1 MPRSS
6 QLTFADAPGRKA
18 QGPAL
23 TVLPDAARVEEAV
36 VRRAA
41 PFAPGHLACT
51 FAELERDVVRA
62 ARAAGAC
69 GRVAT
74 PEAVRLAL
82 REACREARPPYARIR
97 EQAGF
102 ARAAQDL
109 LGTLT
114 AGMLEPEEL
123 LDLASSLPPGT
134 RERASSLAAVL
145 CSARRRLEVQGLVDS
160 GGALLRAVAHLE
172 QGGELPRKVASAGA
186 VVFEWIHG
194 WSPIRVRLVAALAA
208 RFGPGRVRVRLPWPA
223 GDRPDLREALDPVL
237 RAFEALGDTR
247 AAPEIELEEPEAASA
262 LAPFLRRLFG
272 AGDPQPDERVIVR
285 GCASPA
291 AQAREAAKRCVDL
304 LAGGAAPDR
313 IAIAVRTLGGGF
325 RAELTA
331 ALDRFDVPWR
341 DRRGTPALAAPPVR
355 LALSLYDLV
364 DRGFPLEELEPLLSL
379 PERLVRRLREARA
392 VDDVAE
398 GGYSLRLL
406 ELASRIEARA
416 EAAAREGR
424 AGPDAVR
431 ARTEI
436 EAVRTRVK
444 RIQDDLRTLP
454 ELACVRDHAAAL
466 LSLLDRWQLPSR
478 LRWQDGSSSD
488 GEASL
493 LARATA
499 AAVARD
505 RAAVSALE
513 DACAEI
519 VRAAETLGEGH
530 RQRSRAEWAQAL
542 SASLA
547 AVTLSSAGARGGAV
561 QVCELRDLPGRRFDH
576 LVVAGLVDGELPA
589 APPLH
594 PLLADDDRR
603 AIDRLVRRPVF
614 LPPADEALLFHLALC
629 AADSSIALLWPRR
642 DERGRETLRSPFV
655 DEATRALGLS
665 AEEEQGCFLP
675 LSPVPRLDDC
685 CTTAEVVARAALEC
699 LAEPAW
705 RVSQPASDEVA
716 LALAAAISSSP
727 VAARASSV
735 ASAALAERERIRVL
749 MREMPPG
756 RFSGQLSGAARD
768 LVQPLFAFGVDH
780 PLSARSL
787 DEYATCGF
795 RTFGR
800 KVLGIEEGEEL
811 DDDLS
816 VRERGSLSH
825 RCLERFFARL
835 AEEGRLP
842 LRGTADELATLR
854 EVAAQ
859 EMEAFAL
866 REHVGR
872 RSLWAIRKREMLRDL
887 AALLET
893 EAARGG
899 LPRHFEQAFGYPQ
912 SWDALR
918 IPDETGA
925 EEVLV
930 RGIIDRID
938 ESQDGSLLV
947 LDYKSSSLDT
957 LTRKLDPGWLLR
969 PEFQLAIYLALVRQ
983 IHPGRPVDAAYVS
996 LRKARRTATL
1006 GEKTAG
1012 VSVDLGHLLQM
1023 DPAARSRLRQE
1034 ASPPLNLADEVW
1046 KIVHKERDGTFAVD
1060 PITCDYCDLKPTC
1073 RLVALPTDPEENGSE
1088 VPHG

>member
-1 MPRSS
+1 M
-6 QLTFADAPGRKA
+6 
-18 QGPAL
+18 L
-23 TVLPDAARVEEAV
+23 TVLPDAARVEESV
-36 VRRAA
+36 VRQAA

-74 PEAVRLAL
+74 GEVLRLAL
-82 REACREARPPYARIR
+82 REACRDARPPYARIR

-102 ARAAQDL
+102 VRAAQDL

-114 AGMLEPEEL
+114 AGMVEPEEL
-123 LDLASSLPPGT
+123 LALAPSLPSGT

-145 CSARRRLEVQGLVDS
+145 RAARTRLEARGLVDAGS
-160 GGALLRAVAHLE
+160 ALLLSVAHLE
-172 QGGELPRKVASAGA
+172 RGGELPRKVAGGGA
-186 VVFEWIHG
+186 VVFEWIHD
-194 WSPIRVRLVAALAA
+194 WSPVRVRLVAALAA
-208 RFGPGRVRVRLPWPA
+208 RMGPGRVNVRLPWPA
-223 GDRPDLREALDPVL
+223 GDRPDLREPLDPVL
-237 RAFEALGDTR
+237 RAFEALGDSR
-247 AAPEIELEEPEAASA
+247 GAPEIELEEPEEATA

-272 AGDPQPDERVIVR
+272 AGEPQPDERVIVR
-285 GCASPA
+285 GCASPP

-304 LAGGAAPDR
+304 LARGAAPDR
-313 IAIAVRTLGGGF
+313 IAIAVRNLGGGF
-325 RAELTA
+325 LAELTA
-331 ALDRFDVPWR
+331 ALDRFDIPWR
-341 DRRGTPALAAPPVR
+341 ERRGTPALAAPPVR

-364 DRGFPLEELEPLLSL
+364 DRGFPLVELEPLLGL

-392 VDDVAE
+392 LDDVAE
-398 GGYSLRLL
+398 GGYDRRLL
-406 ELASRIEARA
+406 DLAARIEARA

-424 AGPDAVR
+424 AGPEPVR
-431 ARTEI
+431 ARAEI
-436 EAVRTRVK
+436 EEVRNRLKRV
-444 RIQDDLRTLP
+444 QDDVRTLP
-454 ELACVRDHAAAL
+454 EHACVRDHAAAL

-478 LRWQDGSSSD
+478 VRWQEGSSPD
-488 GEASL
+488 GETTF

-499 AAVARD
+499 AALARD
-505 RAAVSALE
+505 RAAISALE
-513 DACAEI
+513 DACGEI
-519 VRAAETLGEGH
+519 ARAADALGESH
-530 RQRSRAEWAQAL
+530 QKRSRAEWAQAL

-547 AVTLSSAGARGGAV
+547 SVTLSRGGARGGAV
-561 QVCELRDLPGRRFDH
+561 HVCELRDLPGRRFDH
-576 LVVAGLVDGELPA
+576 VVVAGLVDGELPA
-589 APPLH
+589 APPLD
-594 PLLADDDRR
+594 PLLAEDDRR
-603 AIDRLVRRPVF
+603 AFDRAVRRPVF
-614 LPPADEALLFHLALC
+614 LTPTDEALLFHLALC

-655 DEATRALGLS
+655 DEVTRALGLS
-665 AEEEQGCFLP
+665 AEQERACFLP
-675 LSPVPRLDDC
+675 LSPVPQLDDC
-685 CTTAEVVARAALEC
+685 RTTAEVVARAALEC

-705 RVSQPASDEVA
+705 RVSQPASGELA

-727 VAARASSV
+727 AAPRGSSV
-735 ASAALAERERIRVL
+735 ARAALAERERIRVL
-749 MREMPPG
+749 MREVPPG
-756 RFSGQLSGAARD
+756 RFSGQLSGAARA
-768 LVQPLFAFGVDH
+768 LVQPLFAFDAGH

-800 KVLGIEEGEEL
+800 KVLGIEEGEQL

-854 EVAAQ
+854 EVAAE

-872 RSLWAIRKREMLRDL
+872 RSLWAIRRKEVLRDL

-912 SWDALR
+912 TWDALR

-938 ESQDGSLLV
+938 ESQGGSLLV

-983 IHPGRPVDAAYVS
+983 IHPGKPVDAAYVS
-996 LRKARRTATL
+996 LKKAKRTATL

-1012 VSVDLGHLLQM
+1012 VSVDLGHLLEM
-1023 DPAARSRLRQE
+1023 DPAARARLRE
-1034 ASPPLNLADEVW
+1034 TEGAPLNLADEVW
-1046 KIVHKERDGTFAVD
+1046 KNVHKQRGGTFAVD
-1060 PITCDYCDLKPTC
+1060 PINCDYCDLQPTC